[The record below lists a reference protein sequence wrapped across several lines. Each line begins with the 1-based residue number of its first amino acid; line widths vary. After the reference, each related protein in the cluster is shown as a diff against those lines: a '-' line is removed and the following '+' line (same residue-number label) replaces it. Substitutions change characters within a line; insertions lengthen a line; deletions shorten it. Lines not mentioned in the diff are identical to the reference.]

1 MTLESVEK
9 LEVYH
14 HQKEEEKAIG
24 NNLYKGIRA
33 REVLEDYRYYQKEV
47 HHINFKIV

>member
-1 MTLESVEK
+1 MTLESVRK

-14 HQKEEEKAIG
+14 HRKEEEEAIG

-33 REVLEDYRYYQKEV
+33 GKVLEDYRYYQK
-47 HHINFKIV
+47 